1 MALKNMT
8 DDELVINVGHWG
20 VRPEPLELTRRL
32 KDSIEKLNE
41 TSTKQQQEV
50 IRLTRWIYRLTWVM
64 VVVGVIQVAQIIASF
79 INIR

>member
-1 MALKNMT
+1 MPLQNMT
-8 DDELVINVGHWG
+8 DDELVINVGHWD
-20 VRPEPLELTRRL
+20 VRPEPLEPTRRL

-50 IRLTRWIYRLTWVM
+50 IRLTRWIYRLTWAM
-64 VVVGVIQVAQIIASF
+64 VVVGVIQVVQIIASF